1 MECVLVWTVFSSF
14 VVGEPVESGWFA
26 NRAFIPPLGSVDEE
40 PRMRG
45 TERGC
50 ATLFE
55 AVMRVGTVVVVAAA
69 VVEMGRPVQSCV
81 EGEEVQEGVVEDGL
95 WVRGDDGVDL
105 PADDDSLGP
114 SGRYM

>member
-26 NRAFIPPLGSVDEE
+26 NRAFIPPLGNVDEE

-55 AVMRVGTVVVVAAA
+55 AVMRVGTVVVVAA

-81 EGEEVQEGVVEDGL
+81 EGVVEDGL
-95 WVRGDDGVDL
+95 GVRGDDGVDL

>member
-1 MECVLVWTVFSSF
+1 M
-14 VVGEPVESGWFA
+14 
-26 NRAFIPPLGSVDEE
+26 
-40 PRMRG
+40 
-45 TERGC
+45 
-50 ATLFE
+50 
-55 AVMRVGTVVVVAAA
+55 VVVAA

-95 WVRGDDGVDL
+95 GVRGDDGVDL